1 MNSIPKGSSKDM
13 DADANAAKIGAEIRD
28 LRKARGLTLE
38 DLASRIGR
46 SVGYVSQVERGLSPL
61 TIPNL
66 KSIAGELGIGINWF
80 FRGEGAVQSS
90 DEDGLIVR
98 RENRGRLDFPGT
110 GVTEELLSPSLN
122 GMFEMILG
130 RFQPGAE
137 TGDAKYAQTGEEGGY
152 VISGELELIVDG
164 KTHRLRAGDSFT
176 FPLSAPHKSRNP
188 TDEETTVLWIVAPPT
203 Y

>member
-1 MNSIPKGSSKDM
+1 MNTVPKDS
-13 DADANAAKIGAEIRD
+13 DAADNAVTLGAEIRE

-38 DLASRIGR
+38 DMAAKIGR
-46 SVGYVSQVERGLSPL
+46 SVGYVSQVERGLSPV

-66 KSIAGELGIGINWF
+66 KSIAETLGVGINWF
-80 FRGEGAVQSS
+80 FRNDGTAQSS
-90 DEDGLIVR
+90 DEQGLIVR

-110 GVTEELLSPSLN
+110 GVTEELLSPNLN
-122 GMFEMILG
+122 GLFEMILG

-137 TGDAKYAQTGEEGGY
+137 TGDAKYAQTGEEGGM
-152 VISGELELIVDG
+152 VLTGELELIIDG
-164 KTHRLRAGDSFT
+164 VSHHLRAGDSFT

-188 TDEETTVLWIVAPPT
+188 TDQETTVLWVVAPPT

>member
-1 MNSIPKGSSKDM
+1 MNSVPTE
-13 DADANAAKIGAEIRD
+13 DADGIDDNARKIGAEIRD

-66 KSIAGELGIGINWF
+66 KAIAAQLGIGVNWF
-80 FRGEGAVQSS
+80 FRNEGAGQSS

-164 KTHRLRAGDSFT
+164 KLHRLRAGDSFT

-188 TDEETTVLWIVAPPT
+188 TDQETVVVWVVAPPT

>member
-1 MNSIPKGSSKDM
+1 MNTVPNNAHA
-13 DADANAAKIGAEIRD
+13 ADNAETLGAEIRD

-38 DLASRIGR
+38 ELASRIGR

-66 KSIAGELGIGINWF
+66 KAIAEILGVGVNWF
-80 FRGEGAVQSS
+80 FRNDGGAQSS
-90 DEDGLIVR
+90 DEQGLIVR

-110 GVTEELLSPSLN
+110 GVTEELLSPNLN
-122 GMFEMILG
+122 GLFEMILG
-130 RFQPGAE
+130 RFAPGAE
-137 TGDAKYAQTGEEGGY
+137 TGDAKYAQTGEEGGM
-152 VISGELELIVDG
+152 VITGELELIVDG
-164 KTHRLRAGDSFT
+164 VTHRLRAGDSFT

-188 TDEETTVLWIVAPPT
+188 SDRETTVLWVVAPPT

>member
-1 MNSIPKGSSKDM
+1 MNTVPNNAPA
-13 DADANAAKIGAEIRD
+13 ADNAETLGAEIRE

-38 DLASRIGR
+38 ELASRIGR

-66 KSIAGELGIGINWF
+66 KAIAEILGVGVNWF
-80 FRGEGAVQSS
+80 FRNDGGTQSS
-90 DEDGLIVR
+90 DEQGLIVR
-98 RENRGRLDFPGT
+98 RENRGRLDFPGS

-122 GMFEMILG
+122 GLFEMILG
-130 RFQPGAE
+130 RFAPGAE
-137 TGDAKYAQTGEEGGY
+137 TGDAKYAQTGEEGGM
-152 VISGELELIVDG
+152 VITGELELIVDG
-164 KTHRLRAGDSFT
+164 ITHRLRAGGSFT

-188 TDEETTVLWIVAPPT
+188 TDQETTVLWVVAPPT